1 MKNIRINIIIKVLVF
16 VIFISGVLIFTDS
29 IIKAKFI
36 GDSTSIVNGFYSEK
50 RNSIDLLVI
59 GSSNSFC
66 TIDPVTLYE
75 DYGITAYDFGSSSQP
90 LNISLLY
97 IKEALKKQNPKVVAL
112 EANMLIGD
120 CMQRGNEAALR
131 WGYTDIPLSV
141 NKLRAVYQSLG
152 KVDKEYFTYIFP
164 VFRYHN
170 RWKEL
175 SKTDYIYWKQDK
187 TNYSKGYLQTQSVCA
202 EPVRLDFYYDYQN
215 IDYEHYVSSE
225 ALEYIDEIKKICD
238 KKGISLL
245 LFKSPKQGW
254 YAADT
259 EAVRLIANERNLEF
273 IDYNEL
279 YNNGMF
285 MLDTINDFRDADH
298 LNDFGAKKVSGDFG
312 RIIVEKYG
320 LTDNRNPAEPS
331 EAQADKYASW
341 EEAVSYRHRQGWQL
355 YMEAVT
361 AKECIELLQN
371 EPQYVLIV
379 TDAKSGANN
388 DRVHQWVYSDGKI
401 LVDQIWE
408 DTGIRHLKIG
418 ESELVLSKFGALHQ
432 VLIDGVE
439 NYEADSRWNIIIYDK
454 NCKEVVGRMKYE
466 N

>member
-1 MKNIRINIIIKVLVF
+1 MKNIRINIIIKVLTF

-112 EANMLIGD
+112 EANMFIGD
-120 CMQRGNEAALR
+120 CMQRGNEAAFR

-187 TNYSKGYLQTQSVCA
+187 TNYSKGYLQTQSVCE
-202 EPVRLDFYYDYQN
+202 EPVRLEDYYIYEN
-215 IDYEHYVSSE
+215 IDFAHCVEDE

-238 KKGISLL
+238 KKGINLV

-285 MLDTINDFRDADH
+285 MLDTSNDFRDADH
-298 LNDFGAKKVSGDFG
+298 LNDSGAKKVSDDFG
-312 RIIVEKYG
+312 RIMVEKYS
-320 LTDNRNPAEPS
+320 LTDNRNI
-331 EAQADKYASW
+331 ADKSKSQFEKYNSW
-341 EEAVSYRHRQGWQL
+341 ENAVAFRHRQGWQP
-355 YMEAVT
+355 YMEAAT

-371 EPQYVLIV
+371 EAQYVLIV
-379 TDAKSGANN
+379 TEAKSVKNN
-388 DRVHQWVYSDGKI
+388 IKVHRWVYDDGKI
-401 LVDQIWE
+401 LINHIWKNDE
-408 DTGIRHLKIG
+408 IKHLNIS
-418 ESELVLSKFGALHQ
+418 ESEIVLLKSGVF
-432 VLIDGVE
+432 IDGIE
-439 NYEADSRWNIIIYDK
+439 YYEAGSRWSIIVYDK
-454 NCKEVVGRMKYE
+454 ELKEVVGKMKFDI
-466 N
+466 

>member
-120 CMQRGNEAALR
+120 CMQRGNEAAFR

-187 TNYSKGYLQTQSVCA
+187 TNYSKGYLQTQSVCE
-202 EPVRLDFYYDYQN
+202 EPVRLEDYYIYEN
-215 IDYEHYVSSE
+215 IDFAHCVEDE

-238 KKGISLL
+238 KKGINLV

-285 MLDTINDFRDADH
+285 MLDTSNDFRDADH
-298 LNDFGAKKVSGDFG
+298 LNDSGAKKVSDDFG
-312 RIIVEKYG
+312 RIMVEKYS
-320 LTDNRNPAEPS
+320 LTDNRNI
-331 EAQADKYASW
+331 ADKSKSQFEKYNSW
-341 EEAVSYRHRQGWQL
+341 ENAVAFRHRQGWQP
-355 YMEAVT
+355 YMEAAT

-371 EPQYVLIV
+371 EAQYVLIV
-379 TDAKSGANN
+379 TEAKSVKNN
-388 DRVHQWVYSDGKI
+388 IKVHRWVYDDGKI
-401 LVDQIWE
+401 LINHIWKNDE
-408 DTGIRHLKIG
+408 IKHLNI
-418 ESELVLSKFGALHQ
+418 SDNICLVFLLFLYGLS
-432 VLIDGVE
+432 I
-439 NYEADSRWNIIIYDK
+439 
-454 NCKEVVGRMKYE
+454 
-466 N
+466 

>member
-1 MKNIRINIIIKVLVF
+1 
-16 VIFISGVLIFTDS
+16 
-29 IIKAKFI
+29 
-36 GDSTSIVNGFYSEK
+36 
-50 RNSIDLLVI
+50 
-59 GSSNSFC
+59 
-66 TIDPVTLYE
+66 
-75 DYGITAYDFGSSSQP
+75 
-90 LNISLLY
+90 
-97 IKEALKKQNPKVVAL
+97 
-112 EANMLIGD
+112 
-120 CMQRGNEAALR
+120 
-131 WGYTDIPLSV
+131 
-141 NKLRAVYQSLG
+141 
-152 KVDKEYFTYIFP
+152 
-164 VFRYHN
+164 
-170 RWKEL
+170 
-175 SKTDYIYWKQDK
+175 
-187 TNYSKGYLQTQSVCA
+187 
-202 EPVRLDFYYDYQN
+202 
-215 IDYEHYVSSE
+215 
-225 ALEYIDEIKKICD
+225 
-238 KKGISLL
+238 
-245 LFKSPKQGW
+245 
-254 YAADT
+254 
-259 EAVRLIANERNLEF
+259 
-273 IDYNEL
+273 
-279 YNNGMF
+279 
-285 MLDTINDFRDADH
+285 MLDTVNDFRDADH

-312 RIIVEKYG
+312 RIVVEKYG

-418 ESELVLSKFGALHQ
+418 ESELVLSKFGALQQ